1 MKALFLTTVGALF
14 LSVVSVYAAETV
26 AGKVT
31 KVRDADT
38 IVVKGVAIRL
48 NGIDAPENGTQAGNQ
63 ATAAMKRYLQG
74 MTITCGPNGQRTHDR
89 WVGVCF
95 TEEGHDIGAVLI
107 GSGFALDC
115 ARYSGAGTGRWSLPG
130 QIPAASSAV
139 LLNAG

>member
-1 MKALFLTTVGALF
+1 M
-14 LSVVSVYAAETV
+14 SVYAAETV

-115 ARYSGAGTGRWSLPG
+115 ARYSGGRYRALEPAGARSRLR
-130 QIPAASSAV
+130 
-139 LLNAG
+139 